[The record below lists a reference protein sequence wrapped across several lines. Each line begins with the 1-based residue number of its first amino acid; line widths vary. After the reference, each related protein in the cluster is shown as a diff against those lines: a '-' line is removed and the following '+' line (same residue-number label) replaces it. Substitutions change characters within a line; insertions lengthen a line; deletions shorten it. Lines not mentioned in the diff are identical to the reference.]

1 MSWWRR
7 PVWAGR
13 TKNEAPM
20 PADDVFIGD
29 PRSPYSAV
37 AVLNG
42 IHVYTK
48 PDLPLGH
55 VELRDRYGVLIGTIM
70 NVASISVRVDGKK
83 E

>member
-1 MSWWRR
+1 
-7 PVWAGR
+7 
-13 TKNEAPM
+13 M